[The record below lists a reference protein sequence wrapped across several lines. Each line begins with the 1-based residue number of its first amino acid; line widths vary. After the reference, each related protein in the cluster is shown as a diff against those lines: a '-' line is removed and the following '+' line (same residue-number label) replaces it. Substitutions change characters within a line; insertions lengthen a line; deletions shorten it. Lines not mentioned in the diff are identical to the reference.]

1 MKKKSYRIDLTTVLY
16 HLKGKIIFEDIMFIP
31 VASSAIH
38 RSLRTVLLFLPAK
51 NQNYRYFHLY
61 IIIVKIPGI
70 IQYEG
75 TYYFLFVCN

>member
-1 MKKKSYRIDLTTVLY
+1 
-16 HLKGKIIFEDIMFIP
+16 